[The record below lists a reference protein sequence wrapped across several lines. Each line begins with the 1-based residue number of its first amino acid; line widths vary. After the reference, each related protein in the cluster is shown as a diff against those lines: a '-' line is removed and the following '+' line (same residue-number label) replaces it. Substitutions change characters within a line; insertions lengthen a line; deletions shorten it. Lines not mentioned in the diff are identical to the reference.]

1 MWLEM
6 KSKAPCLPSFKSFSY
21 YCVTVDIHCAANCAA
36 PLAVVR
42 MSSVGAI
49 LAPRLIFKVTKQ
61 NDKPWG
67 PEWCWS
73 FLFSMDRSVALAK
86 RPQLWRREKSL
97 VPAKEDYSSKTFFT
111 F

>member
-1 MWLEM
+1 M
-6 KSKAPCLPSFKSFSY
+6 KSKAPCFPSFKSFSY
-21 YCVTVDIHCAANCAA
+21 YCVTVDMHCAA

-42 MSSVGAI
+42 MGRIMCWRHSHPQAT
-49 LAPRLIFKVTKQ
+49 RLIFKVTKQ

-86 RPQLWRREKSL
+86 RSQLWRREKSL
-97 VPAKEDYSSKTFFT
+97 VPAKEDYFSKTFFA